1 MGFSLITNVKN
12 TYEPVFKNQNPGI
25 KICLKCTDHS
35 HMLNRWTPSGGAVG
49 PVSVPGPFDPHHS
62 SRPTSCRSSVHF
74 LPSLSD
80 HMGGL
85 VIILVSSSHPPF
97 EHRQLGDVGS
107 CGTDGIILLDSLGL
121 PKPLLRCH
129 TSETASGPA
138 DSGSLPNFDI
148 CQLHNMWML
157 ESF

>member
-1 MGFSLITNVKN
+1 M
-12 TYEPVFKNQNPGI
+12 P
-25 KICLKCTDHS
+25 
-35 HMLNRWTPSGGAVG
+35 NRWTPSGGAVG
-49 PVSVPGPFDPHHS
+49 PVSVSGPFDPHHS

-97 EHRQLGDVGS
+97 EHRQLGDVVS

-121 PKPLLRCH
+121 PKPLLCCH
-129 TSETASGPA
+129 TSETASRLA
-138 DSGSLPNFDI
+138 DSHSSSVSFTI
-148 CQLHNMWML
+148 CRCLNHFS
-157 ESF
+157 SFTGEERVTTDTSSPL

>member
-1 MGFSLITNVKN
+1 MSCLFFLLTKVKN
-12 TYEPVFKNQNPGI
+12 YEPGAEVLHKYTEHI
-25 KICLKCTDHS
+25 
-35 HMLNRWTPSGGAVG
+35 HMPNRWTPSGGAVG
-49 PVSVPGPFDPHHS
+49 PVSVSGLFDPHHS
-62 SRPTSCRSSVHF
+62 SRALSASTSCRSSVHF

-97 EHRQLGDVGS
+97 ERRQLGDVVS
-107 CGTDGIILLDSLGL
+107 RRTDGIILLDSLRL

-138 DSGSLPNFDI
+138 DSG
-148 CQLHNMWML
+148 
-157 ESF
+157 